1 MSKVGLKPI
10 PVAQGTQ
17 IVIADGIVNIK
28 GKEGAMELAFPR
40 VLNIAQEGDAIILA
54 TRDQSKR
61 TRSLHGL
68 FRTLIQNAVIG
79 VNEKWQKKLTI
90 FGTGYRVKAQGEDLI
105 FEVGYSHPV
114 HFKKVK
120 GVTFV
125 VEGNNTVIVSGVDKQ
140 VVGSVAFK
148 IRSIKKP
155 DPYKGK
161 GVRYEGEVLKLKPG
175 KKAKA
180 AV

>member
-17 IVIADGIVNIK
+17 IVIADGSVSIK
-28 GKEGAMELAFPR
+28 GKEGSMELAFPR
-40 VLNIAQEGDAIILA
+40 VLNITQEGDAIILA

-79 VNEKWQKKLTI
+79 VNEKWKKKLTI

-105 FEVGYSHPV
+105 LEVGYSHPV
-114 HFKKVK
+114 HFKKVE
-120 GVTFV
+120 GVTFA